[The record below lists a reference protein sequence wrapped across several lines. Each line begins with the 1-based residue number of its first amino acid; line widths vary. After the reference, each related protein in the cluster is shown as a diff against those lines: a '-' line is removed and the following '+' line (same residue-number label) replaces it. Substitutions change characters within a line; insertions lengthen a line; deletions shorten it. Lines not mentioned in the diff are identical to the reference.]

1 MNIVEITLWELVALL
16 GLAQSLWLIV
26 YMALRSGRIKNASL
40 ALACFICLSLAFL
53 ADFGARYLSEITL
66 YPLMQDFLWQLLP
79 VLSVLLAIQIAMV
92 DKFPPRNYFFILLLP
107 LLTVVLSVG
116 VFEATADCKKF
127 EICDVPQ
134 MREIMAVCGILAG
147 GIGLLCLW
155 LQRSLLTNLVQD
167 KVSKSDRYWAIIA
180 FVIMN
185 CALMCLTLASLS
197 GFVDSGQFLLIRDIL
212 GCGLVYIASTSLFR
226 IYPQT
231 LKVAPKIPSEF
242 NQEEVNLLKKLDELL
257 SLDKVYQEPSY
268 GRVELARELGAS
280 ETTVSRIVNM
290 HFGKSVPQLLNEKRV
305 AEACLLLR
313 QTAAPVSVIAGQ
325 VGFNSVPSFNRV
337 FKESVGVSP
346 SEYRSAS

>member
-1 MNIVEITLWELVALL
+1 MNLVEVTLWELVALL

-26 YMALRSGRIKNASL
+26 YMTLRAGRIRNASL
-40 ALACFICLSLAFL
+40 ALLCFFSLSLAFL
-53 ADFGARYLSEITL
+53 ADFGARYLSEIAF
-66 YPLMQDFLWQLLP
+66 YPLVQDFLWQVLP
-79 VLSVLLAIQIAMV
+79 VFSVLLAIQIAMV
-92 DKFPPRNYFFILLLP
+92 DKFPEKKFFLILLLP
-107 LLTVVLSVG
+107 PLTALVSWGIYSV
-116 VFEATADCKKF
+116 TADCKGAG
-127 EICDVPQ
+127 ICDVSY
-134 MREIMAVCGILAG
+134 MRDILSVCGILAG
-147 GIGLLCLW
+147 GVGLLCLW
-155 LQRSLLTNLVQD
+155 AKRALLSNLVQD

-185 CALMCLTLASLS
+185 CALMCLTLASLF
-197 GFVDSGQFLLIRDIL
+197 GGVGYGEFLLIRDIL

-231 LKVAPKIPSEF
+231 LKVAPKTPSEF
-242 NQEEVNLLKKLDELL
+242 NQEEVGLLKRLDELL

-305 AEACLLLR
+305 AEACLLLK

-346 SEYRSAS
+346 SEYRSAG

>member
-1 MNIVEITLWELVALL
+1 MNIVEVTLWELVALL

-40 ALACFICLSLAFL
+40 ALLCFFSLSLAFL
-53 ADFGARYLSEITL
+53 ADFAARYLSEITF
-66 YPLMQDFLWQLLP
+66 YPLIQDFLWQLLP
-79 VLSVLLAIQIAMV
+79 VFSVLLAIQIALV
-92 DKFPPRNYFFILLLP
+92 DKFPEKKYFFILLLP
-107 LLTVVLSVG
+107 LLTALVSWTI
-116 VFEATADCKKF
+116 FTTTADCDGPG
-127 EICDVPQ
+127 ICDLAQ
-134 MREIMAVCGILAG
+134 MREILSVCGVIAG

-155 LQRSLLTNLVQD
+155 LQRSVLSNLVQD

-185 CALMCLTLASLS
+185 CALMFLTLASLS
-197 GFVDSGQFLLIRDIL
+197 GVVEYSEFLLIRDIL

-231 LKVAPKIPSEF
+231 LKVAPKIPNEF
-242 NQEEVNLLKKLDELL
+242 NEEDVNLLKKLDELL

-280 ETTVSRIVNM
+280 ETTVSRIVNL

-305 AEACLLLR
+305 AEACQLLK